1 MEFYSI
7 NEILQMSRQQLID
20 LNLMDP
26 VRVFVKNEPH
36 KVKKLNEG
44 RVRLIMSVSLTD
56 KVIEMILSRHICKL
70 EIANWKNIPSK
81 PGIGFTDDDCQDV
94 FKDVMESGFDLAE
107 ADAEG
112 WDWSVDEWQIR
123 DEAEGCI
130 KLCNSPSLV
139 WSSLMRKKAIV
150 ESRSVYQLSDGTL
163 LSCLYNGNVN
173 SGKLRTSRGNSFM
186 RVRVA
191 DLIGSRKTIAA
202 GDDSVESYV
211 EGAVA
216 KYLEFGL
223 VMKEYKSVKNTF
235 EFCSRVYGDGFSY
248 PINSFKMLMNL
259 LHSEPRNFFEYKM
272 FMLGFCDEMHGHPEY
287 DYLLDMIEQVGYNQ
301 AEGPHY
307 I

>member
-1 MEFYSI
+1 
-7 NEILQMSRQQLID
+7 
-20 LNLMDP
+20 
-26 VRVFVKNEPH
+26 
-36 KVKKLNEG
+36 
-44 RVRLIMSVSLTD
+44 
-56 KVIEMILSRHICKL
+56 
-70 EIANWKNIPSK
+70 
-81 PGIGFTDDDCQDV
+81 
-94 FKDVMESGFDLAE
+94 
-107 ADAEG
+107 
-112 WDWSVDEWQIR
+112 
-123 DEAEGCI
+123 
-130 KLCNSPSLV
+130 
-139 WSSLMRKKAIV
+139 
-150 ESRSVYQLSDGTL
+150 
-163 LSCLYNGNVN
+163 
-173 SGKLRTSRGNSFM
+173 M